1 MSLLCALVIVHGGV
15 EILKVFRLP
24 RQLQIVLRFGTTR
37 KRAYCGNEKQ
47 NFNLAFDTQRTTSPY
62 TGSFGAS

>member
-1 MSLLCALVIVHGGV
+1 
-15 EILKVFRLP
+15 LKVFCLP
-24 RQLQIVLRFGTTR
+24 RQLQIVLRIGTTR
-37 KRAYCGNEKQ
+37 KRAYCGNEKE